1 MLDTAEL
8 VSWVHKTVC
17 DDRIT
22 QGTQGEPQSLSNLI
36 TYHLVPRGQF
46 WFTWLVL
53 RLGPGE
59 VKGEEDA
66 TKFPS
71 FLPVLDWKT
80 EVIRVRDWVYQG
92 MALRLINCLKE
103 STSFT
108 SWNIPLWISGAL
120 SQAGTF
126 DLPALVVARVEWW
139 SLWFMVLWEA
149 SPTCFPVSL
158 NSVLILITKHL
169 QCQPWVHN
177 YDSQR
182 KCPWYFPCSYPSVL
196 PLGSHRNLV
205 LSFL

>member
-8 VSWVHKTVC
+8 VSWVHKTVF

-36 TYHLVPRGQF
+36 TYHLVPHGQF
-46 WFTWLVL
+46 WFTGIVL
-53 RLGPGE
+53 KLGPGE

-92 MALRLINCLKE
+92 LALRLSNCLKE

-120 SQAGTF
+120 SQAG
-126 DLPALVVARVEWW
+126 
-139 SLWFMVLWEA
+139 SLWFTSLGCGTCGMMVIVVRGPMR
-149 SPTCFPVSL
+149 S
-158 NSVLILITKHL
+158 
-169 QCQPWVHN
+169 QP
-177 YDSQR
+177 Y
-182 KCPWYFPCSYPSVL
+182 VL
-196 PLGSHRNLV
+196 PCISELRSHSDHQAPTV
-205 LSFL
+205 TALST